1 MQLGLFRYILPFKY
15 YIMADELINQL
26 TLNFLISKNQLQ
38 KLNRKN
44 KETIDNNRLK
54 EQQHYNE
61 RIQKLFQDLLVCNNP
76 EDLLYDVKLS
86 FDTFI
91 EKSIYYFKTHD
102 TNKQLEEE
110 RVSSLKQDIHDDID
124 FDKEE
129 REVEKGNYEEISDVS
144 DPDTRF
150 EEELNDTDDN
160 VTDIIIDNG
169 DEMYKYNETYKVK
182 KNNYLIKDDSQK
194 LPLDWFNNVRQK
206 YQKNQIIP
214 RKKEPTIIES
224 TLIDIKKKI

>member
-1 MQLGLFRYILPFKY
+1 
-15 YIMADELINQL
+15 MADELVNQL

-44 KETIDNNRLK
+44 KEINDNNRLK
-54 EQQHYNE
+54 ELQYYND
-61 RIQKLFQDLLVCNNP
+61 RIQKLFQGLLVCDIP
-76 EDLLYDVKLS
+76 EDLLYDVKSS

-110 RVSSLKQDIHDDID
+110 RNSSLKQDIIDDID

-129 REVEKGNYEEISDVS
+129 RELEQGNYEEISDIS

-150 EEELNDTDDN
+150 EEELNDTNDI
-160 VTDIIIDNG
+160 VTDIIIDSND
-169 DEMYKYNETYKVK
+169 DELYKYNKTYKEK
-182 KNNYLIKDDSQK
+182 KNNYLIKDNSQK

-224 TLIDIKKKI
+224 TLVDIKKKI